1 MYKKIDLKQ
10 RITQEVA
17 DFLKNELLSVELIII
32 FGSFITKHFDPQH
45 SDIDIAFLNADILSD
60 VQRWNIQEK
69 LASRLNRDI
78 DLVDLQTCNDVL
90 KLEIVH
96 HGQIIYQQAS
106 LKTEQFLDN
115 AYINYIQLNEDRAE
129 ILEHYS

>member
-1 MYKKIDLKQ
+1 MCKKNNIKQ
-10 RITQEVA
+10 HVIKDVVY
-17 DFLKNELLSVELIII
+17 FLRDELASVELIII
-32 FGSFITKHFDPQH
+32 FGSYISEHFDPQH